1 MFDIKEIIRLIK
13 VFEESANVGELKM
26 KYKEFELSLRKR
38 GEGQQNVVVPVATQQ
53 VQAPLPAPQ
62 PVQQPKETTPSE
74 KPQQEETQ
82 AEESDKK
89 LYELRSPMVGT
100 FYRRPDPE
108 SPPYVEVGDK
118 VKKGDVVCIIEA
130 MKLFNEIKSD
140 VSGTIRKILVEDQDP
155 VEFEQVLFLIEL
167 DE

>member
-1 MFDIKEIIRLIK
+1 
-13 VFEESANVGELKM
+13 M
-26 KYKEFELSLRKR
+26 KYKEFELFLRKR
-38 GEGQQNVVVPVATQQ
+38 GEGQQNVVIPA
-53 VQAPLPAPQ
+53 APQ
-62 PVQQPKETTPSE
+62 PVQQVQQVQPVAPAPTTTPSASEE
-74 KPQQEETQ
+74 KAETEQEDTG
-82 AEESDKK
+82 KN

-100 FYRRPDPE
+100 FYRRPDPD

-140 VSGTIRKILVEDQDP
+140 VNGTIKKILVEDQDP
-155 VEFEQVLFLIEL
+155 VEFDQVLFLIEL